1 MAANQHNM
9 LKNLLSKIVKAA
21 VTIGERKLAKTDKPI
36 LRRALLFF
44 IGGGE
49 KVILALLDDD
59 KDNAKQLETIVKM
72 EAVEGVNIA
81 AEFGRERVLLFRDR
95 KLANAIMQYIGGTE
109 EVFKAL
115 LDENPENE
123 AQIVDIW
130 NRRKMAIIGD
140 GVDIVT
146 DRLAAVIR
154 EKIKDPI
161 LASIIIELLQEVDN
175 VVKSPT

>member
-1 MAANQHNM
+1 M

-21 VTIGERKLAKTDKPI
+21 VTIGERKLSKTDKPI

-59 KDNAKQLETIVKM
+59 KDNARQLEGIVKSQ
-72 EAVEGVNIA
+72 AVEGVNIA
-81 AEFGRERVLLFRDR
+81 TEFGRERVLLFSDK
-95 KLANAIMQYIGGTE
+95 KLAAALMQYSAGTE

-115 LDENPENE
+115 LDENPDNE
-123 AQIVDIW
+123 AQIVEIW

-140 GVDIVT
+140 GVDILT
-146 DRLAAVIR
+146 DRLAAKIR
-154 EKIKDPI
+154 EKVKDPI
-161 LASIIIELLQEVDN
+161 LAGIIIEVLQELDN